1 MRRRNKKVPNWVCV
15 EHRFATQSSRD
26 FCPECG
32 RYKKDKLVYLYDYK
46 ILPKASAT
54 DWKRIKLLI
63 DTRLEREAKK
73 RLGAILSGTFSRS
86 QKLANIVFTKQWK
99 RNKREAA
106 KLASQRARGGTA
118 DASDLGSDG

>member
-1 MRRRNKKVPNWVCV
+1 MCV

-32 RYKKDKLVYLYDYK
+32 RYKKDKLVYLCDYK

-63 DTRLEREAKK
+63 DIKLEKESKK
-73 RLGAILSGTFSRS
+73 RLANIMSGSFTRS

-99 RNKREAA
+99 RKKRESAM
-106 KLASQRARGGTA
+106 LASKRARGGTA